1 MTTEDILQTRY
12 EFSIVLVKGELSRG
26 LSCQEIVFTAKEHV
40 VNHNNMICTF
50 NKKLVDEMTADEPCS
65 PVTRKVLPAIWRS
78 WLMIRPPIA
87 GSDRRSSWRLS
98 QPAHL
103 ETPGNTRRGNW
114 R

>member
-65 PVTRKVLPAIWRS
+65 PCNEKSFASNLAF
-78 WLMIRPPIA
+78 M
-87 GSDRRSSWRLS
+87 
-98 QPAHL
+98 AHD
-103 ETPGNTRRGNW
+103 TATDCW
-114 R
+114 I